1 MNARLVGMAMV
12 LAVAAFSANAKPIQL
27 KASLVGENQ
36 PFVGTWEAKKES
48 DYRSRSYDN
57 TVLVLMSNGGA
68 MFKHCAK
75 RQVGSTSSVS
85 GTILS
90 NVVVGSIGAG
100 ELTLARPSFPYIREQ
115 SFRLDSAPYRENGQ
129 WYMVLDGT
137 ILRKL
142 GVYEKS
148 DYAAW
153 ECP

>member
-1 MNARLVGMAMV
+1 MNIRMIIVAML
-12 LAVAAFSANAKPIQL
+12 LALASSSADSKPIQL

-90 NVVVGSIGAG
+90 FPQDRAEIFPDDRLRRGSCPDRFRAG
-100 ELTLARPSFPYIREQ
+100 
-115 SFRLDSAPYRENGQ
+115 
-129 WYMVLDGT
+129 
-137 ILRKL
+137 
-142 GVYEKS
+142 
-148 DYAAW
+148 
-153 ECP
+153 